1 MALRPNGPDGVP
13 SVTPLNIQI
22 QPAQPREGE
31 KDKTSDVCS
40 PPLGRIMT
48 HGLLARGHDLSHRML
63 RMGKINGRASGRK
76 QGSGLD
82 DLSIWSQ
89 LKLLTDLF
97 IAGKANDEWD
107 RMLPGKCTLLQKSDP
122 DYEDI
127 GASISTG
134 KYSSTDS
141 KPSIED
147 FCGMQPLLS
156 HALQARG

>member
-1 MALRPNGPDGVP
+1 
-13 SVTPLNIQI
+13 
-22 QPAQPREGE
+22 
-31 KDKTSDVCS
+31 
-40 PPLGRIMT
+40 MT

-107 RMLPGKCTLLQKSDP
+107 RMLEREQT
-122 DYEDI
+122 
-127 GASISTG
+127 T
-134 KYSSTDS
+134 TT
-141 KPSIED
+141 
-147 FCGMQPLLS
+147 
-156 HALQARG
+156 